1 MRRNGRLRRIAL
13 AGDRE
18 VMVTK
23 RARLTALTFVCFL
36 LFTAVDSEAQSIL
49 GQLATLL
56 TEQRTS
62 GTFVP
67 DPAAAA
73 ATTNTVASLFLV
85 EVATLPTAAS
95 TGGFVYRLRP
105 DLGLFERASNEFGP
119 FFTERTL
126 RNGPGQASMGITY
139 QYASFGSLQGA
150 DLGAGTFPVNAARG
164 TGAIDPFSVDTL
176 TLDFVSRSVTP
187 FFTYGVTDRIAVGAS
202 VPIVSIRFS
211 GQRMRTVNGASS
223 LQSRQSGAAT
233 GLGDIVVN
241 GRYHLL
247 GTDSRGLSVGADL
260 RLPTGREED
269 LLGTEGMSSRML
281 AIGSWE
287 EGQLA
292 VHANG
297 GVGVGGV
304 SREVFWST
312 ATTFAAASRVTV
324 VGELM
329 GRYLSE
335 LTRVRDVYQPHPV
348 LPDVE
353 TMRWLPSD
361 RGVHT
366 MFIVTGAKWNVASSW
381 LVNASLLFRI
391 SDVGLGSDVTPAISI
406 DYAFER

>member
-1 MRRNGRLRRIAL
+1 MENRNRQRIVIFAIGCSVL
-13 AGDRE
+13 C
-18 VMVTK
+18 T
-23 RARLTALTFVCFL
+23 TAD
-36 LFTAVDSEAQSIL
+36 AQAQSIL
-49 GQLATLL
+49 AQLGTLL
-56 TEQRTS
+56 TEQRAS

-73 ATTNTVASLFLV
+73 ATTNTVASLFMV

-95 TGGFVYRLRP
+95 AGGFVYRLSP
-105 DLGLFERASNEFGP
+105 ELGLFERASNEFGP

-126 RNGPGQASMGITY
+126 RNGRGQASMGISY
-139 QYASFGSLQGA
+139 QFASFGSLQGA
-150 DLGAGTFPVNAARG
+150 DLGAGTFPTNAARG
-164 TGAIDPFSVDTL
+164 TGTVDPFSIDTL
-176 TLDFVSRSVTP
+176 TLDFDSRSMTP
-187 FFTYGVTDRIAVGAS
+187 FFTYGVTDRLAVGAS

-211 GQRMRTVNGASS
+211 GQRMRMVNGTSS
-223 LQSRQSGAAT
+223 LQSRQAGSAT

-247 GTDSRGLSVGADL
+247 GSDSRGFSVGADL
-260 RLPTGREED
+260 RLPTGRQED
-269 LLGTEGMSSRML
+269 LLGTEGVSTRML

-297 GVGVGGV
+297 GFGVGGV

-312 ATTFAAASRVTV
+312 ATTFAASSRVTV
-324 VGELM
+324 VGELL

-335 LTRVRDVYQPHPV
+335 LTRVSDVYQPHPV
-348 LPDVE
+348 MVGVE
-353 TMRWLPSD
+353 TMRWLPSE

-366 MFIVTGAKWNVASSW
+366 MFVVAGAKWNIARSW
-381 LVNASLLFRI
+381 LVNTSLLFRLT
-391 SDVGLGSDVTPAISI
+391 DVGLGADVTPAVSI

>member
-1 MRRNGRLRRIAL
+1 MTKRAPLIAL
-13 AGDRE
+13 AFG
-18 VMVTK
+18 
-23 RARLTALTFVCFL
+23 CSL
-36 LFTAVDSEAQSIL
+36 LCTTVESEAQSIL

-56 TEQRTS
+56 TEQRAS

-67 DPAAAA
+67 DPAAAV

-126 RNGPGQASMGITY
+126 RNGRGQASMGISY

-150 DLGAGTFPVNAARG
+150 DLGAGTFPTNAARG
-164 TGAIDPFSVDTL
+164 TGAVDPFSIDTL
-176 TLDFVSRSVTP
+176 TLDFVSSSVTP
-187 FFTYGVTDRIAVGAS
+187 FFTYGLTDRVSVGAS

-211 GQRMRTVNGASS
+211 GQRMRTVSGVPS
-223 LQSRQSGAAT
+223 LQSRQSGVAT

-247 GTDSRGLSVGADL
+247 GGDSRGFSVGADL
-260 RLPTGREED
+260 RLPTGRQED
-269 LLGTEGMSSRML
+269 LLGTEGVGSRML

-292 VHANG
+292 LHANG

-312 ATTFAAASRVTV
+312 ATTFAASSRVTI

-335 LTRVRDVYQPHPV
+335 LTRVSDVYQPHPV
-348 LPDVE
+348 LPNVE

-366 MFIVTGAKWNVASSW
+366 MFIVTGAKWNIGGSW
-381 LVNASLLFRI
+381 LVNTSLLFRI
-391 SDVGLGSDVTPAISI
+391 TDVGLGADVTPAVSI